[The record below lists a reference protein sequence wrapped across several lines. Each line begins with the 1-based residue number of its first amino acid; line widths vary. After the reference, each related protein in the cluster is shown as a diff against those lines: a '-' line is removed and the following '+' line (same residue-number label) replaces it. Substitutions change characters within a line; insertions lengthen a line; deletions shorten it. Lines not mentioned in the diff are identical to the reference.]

1 MVIFFYLGDMHAYIA
16 SMSFGSP
23 MYSMGDSILVLRDEV
38 ATRALFKPHKKHGD
52 ITSKDRDRIE
62 MREVIQWFLL
72 VMIFPN
78 ENL

>member
-1 MVIFFYLGDMHAYIA
+1 
-16 SMSFGSP
+16 
-23 MYSMGDSILVLRDEV
+23 MGDSILVLRGEV
-38 ATRALFKPHKKHGD
+38 ATWALFKPHKKHGD
-52 ITSKDRDRIE
+52 ITSKDRDGIE